1 MAGGLH
7 DFILKCTCKGDKYKM
22 FKAPL
27 PIQHKIILL
36 TVQNLVWYNFC
47 HFKYWLSDKKKEIW
61 VSRIPK
67 HSAH

>member
-47 HFKYWLSDKKKEIW
+47 HFKY
-61 VSRIPK
+61 
-67 HSAH
+67 